1 MFIISSS
8 HHNNSVVGGIR
19 TPLFIF
25 KQMKEEKFREAK

>member
-25 KQMKEEKFREAK
+25 KQTDEGREV